1 MAAKA
6 DLLNPCGNL
15 TLSPFAP
22 VIRTNYV
29 PSIEDIGRIKDLLIE
44 PLLELAQLES
54 EVARIQSFLNALL
67 LRRDHVKTFV
77 EAHRALLFPIRR
89 LPQETLSEIFIHCLP
104 EGRHAIRSVAEA
116 PLLLTAVSR
125 EWRRA
130 AINTPALWNIVHVFT
145 PIGMNLAALS
155 RRVIG
160 FKLWLSRAGSLPLS
174 ISLSIGREAWI
185 RPDPSQHFSDDGQT
199 MFLEALTE
207 FNTRL
212 QELTLTGSNVDDI
225 ANQMDILSS
234 YSFPILGMLRIRSTR
249 SFGHAGLSLDPGLSF
264 TSLVRQMPALSK
276 LWIDGLIAHHI
287 KHYNQLP
294 LRWEHLTE
302 LIVQPVLAG
311 HIIFDFS
318 PFDLPA
324 CDVLD
329 MLRRIPHLQSLTF
342 GVSIADWEPYGIVT
356 LPALRDMRLVFLKGV
371 GEVDLKSF
379 FDNFFCSIV
388 CPSLKAFTAT
398 QSGGRTH
405 TYMPFSSFESLQRV
419 EKLSLDMKMTPTSL
433 LECLSAAPGTRSL
446 EIGSMTLASV
456 DLELPQDILPP
467 TSCTM
472 DDSVLSCLSN
482 ADLSLLPH
490 LQHIRII
497 FRQSEFYERAAGRSF
512 PPSPNT
518 TITDDILLTFLESR
532 VWLQEMETLQSCD
545 VFFPEPRT
553 EFTEENLRRA
563 RVLVDSGLKL
573 RIRYAKPQ
581 QVKDLSTDGLWMHRS
596 SLSPDL
602 QIIPSPADHD
612 FVDMEG
618 IYGTGIIV

>member
-6 DLLNPCGNL
+6 DLLNPSWNL

-22 VIRTNYV
+22 VIRTNYA
-29 PSIEDIGRIKDLLIE
+29 PSIEDIGRIKILLIE

-54 EVARIQSFLNALL
+54 EVARIQSLLNALL
-67 LRRDHVKTFV
+67 LRRDHAKTFV
-77 EAHRALLFPIRR
+77 EAHRALMSPIRR
-89 LPQETLSEIFIHCLP
+89 LPQETLSEIFIRCLP

-130 AINTPALWNIVHVFT
+130 AINTPALWNILHVFT
-145 PIGMNLAALS
+145 PVGMNLPALS
-155 RRVIG
+155 LRVIG

-174 ISLSIGREAWI
+174 ISLSIGSDAWI
-185 RPDPSQHFSDDGQT
+185 HPGSSQRFSDGQT

-225 ANQMDILSS
+225 IDQMDILSS
-234 YSFPILGMLRIRSTR
+234 YSFPILDVLRIRSIR
-249 SFGHAGLSLDPGLSF
+249 SFARGRSTSDSGLSLS
-264 TSLVRQMPALSK
+264 SLVRQMPALNK
-276 LWIDGLIAHHI
+276 LWIDGFTHHI
-287 KHYNQLP
+287 KHCNQLP
-294 LRWEHLTE
+294 LRWDRLTE
-302 LIVQPVLAG
+302 LIVQPVFSG

-318 PFDLPA
+318 PIDFPA
-324 CDVLD
+324 RDVLD

-342 GVSIADWEPYGIVT
+342 GVSIADWEPYGNVT
-356 LPALRDMRLVFLKGV
+356 LPDLRDMRLVFLKGA

-379 FDNFFCSIV
+379 FHNFFCSII

-405 TYMPFSSFESLQRV
+405 MYMPFSSFESLQRV

-446 EIGSMTLASV
+446 EIGSMILGSV
-456 DLELPQDILPP
+456 GLELPQDILPS

-497 FRQSEFYERAAGRSF
+497 FRQSEFHERGAGRSS
-512 PPSPNT
+512 PPNPNT
-518 TITDDILLTFLESR
+518 TITDNILLTFLESR
-532 VWLQEMETLQSCD
+532 VWLQEIKTLQSCD
-545 VFFPEPRT
+545 VFFSDPRI

-563 RVLVDSGLKL
+563 RVLIDSGLKL

-581 QVKDLSTDGLWMHRS
+581 QVKDLSTQGLWMPRS
-596 SLSPDL
+596 SLPPGL
-602 QIIPSPADHD
+602 QIIQSATDHI
-612 FVDMEG
+612 FADMEG
-618 IYGTGIIV
+618 MYGTGIIV